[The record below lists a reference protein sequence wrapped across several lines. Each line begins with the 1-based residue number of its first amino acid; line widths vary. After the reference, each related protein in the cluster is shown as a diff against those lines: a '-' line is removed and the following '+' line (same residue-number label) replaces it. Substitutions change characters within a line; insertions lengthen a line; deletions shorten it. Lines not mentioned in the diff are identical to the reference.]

1 MLGSHASDKQFS
13 EESVHSNPQ
22 VYKNFECLVYS
33 FTIFN
38 FRKEREKF
46 QVFVMLQGDQVNS
59 QASVNSH
66 ASVPLSQVGEENNY
80 LRESYAIKAARIE
93 PMCLRNLVCTILVP
107 TPRGATSEWSL

>member
-1 MLGSHASDKQFS
+1 MLGSHASGKQFS

-46 QVFVMLQGDQVNS
+46 QVFLMLQGDQVNS

-80 LRESYAIKAARIE
+80 LRESYAIKAAR
-93 PMCLRNLVCTILVP
+93 NLVCTILVP